1 MFPLQIK
8 VGLTGNALSYLAKQW
23 KRSMEQLTAAHMRI
37 PARTEAGHTICS
49 SGPNLTSMSTAAKS
63 LCPSISSFLDLGGWP
78 FGRDDE
84 KLPKSTEA
92 RGSNP
97 CSKRLQVLEERRPGL
112 KWAELD
118 RHGWE
123 SCAATVTEEDGGRR
137 SELTDWVVRVQHPLF
152 VFFSPSFK
160 KSSRVSRRR
169 AGPIDN
175 LDLTPLGP
183 LTGPFCRSL

>member
-1 MFPLQIK
+1 MELFLIFLNLYNIVHFVGFFFLKKIDFKGLHRNFFNFFCTILKSSKYLMFPLQIK

-123 SCAATVTEEDGGRR
+123 SCAATVTEGDGGRR
-137 SELTDWVVRVQHPLF
+137 SELTD
-152 VFFSPSFK
+152 
-160 KSSRVSRRR
+160 
-169 AGPIDN
+169 
-175 LDLTPLGP
+175 
-183 LTGPFCRSL
+183 